1 MKKLRFSAN
10 ISLYLR
16 NNTRYGHRFY
26 GMRIVNFIQA
36 FEWYHF
42 QWPGVTRN
50 PDFKV
55 TPVFDAEYL
64 RNGNTIGTCTCPTKV
79 SFRMNLS
86 DLEWISEIFNDTKHR
101 AVFLRQTS
109 FLFTPSTYSQPEKT
123 PANIFTL
130 FWTKDP
136 NFCPFTWYINT
147 LCNTKIISR
156 MSRATLD
163 VVENW
168 LKSFNVTQYHSNL
181 HCWVGPV

>member
-64 RNGNTIGTCTCPTKV
+64 RNGNTIGTCTCPTQRCHFEWSWVTLSELVKYLMTRNIAR
-79 SFRMNLS
+79 SFCDRRASCLPLLHIVNPRKPPRIFSRYFELKTQ
-86 DLEWISEIFNDTKHR
+86 IS
-101 AVFLRQTS
+101 A
-109 FLFTPSTYSQPEKT
+109 P
-123 PANIFTL
+123 
-130 FWTKDP
+130 
-136 NFCPFTWYINT
+136 
-147 LCNTKIISR
+147 
-156 MSRATLD
+156 
-163 VVENW
+163 
-168 LKSFNVTQYHSNL
+168 L
-181 HCWVGPV
+181 HGI